1 MAVREKMAAFTTIAA
16 LMASISPPANAAAE
30 PQIFTP
36 ASPWAIDFAS
46 KSCVLTRTF
55 RKGDESISLRFE
67 LVAPETFGTLTV
79 IGKPFGEISYSSN
92 FQIRVGTNQP
102 ALLQNGWLLI
112 RTPAADGKPIPGVL
126 VRYVNL
132 SKQGP
137 HSDATGTPAEAA
149 KVAFQWDQQT
159 LEMQLGRMDPVLG
172 ALTKCTDNLMQ
183 SWGYDPAVQNS
194 LSQRPRINGNPRN
207 WIRYADTAKN
217 ISNQTQLQVRVD
229 IDEAGEP
236 TKCEPLDAAEVPD
249 LATITCKQLLKNAH
263 FHPAVDKDGNPVR
276 SYFVVSSVLPWPSR

>member
-1 MAVREKMAAFTTIAA
+1 MAVREKMAAIAA
-16 LMASISPPANAAAE
+16 MMATISLPANAATE
-30 PQIFTP
+30 PHIFTP

-55 RKGDESISLRFE
+55 SKGEESISLRFE
-67 LVAPETFGTLTV
+67 LVAPDTFGTLTV
-79 IGKPFGEISYSSN
+79 IGKPFGGISYSSN
-92 FQIRVGTNQP
+92 FRIRVGTNQP

-132 SKQGP
+132 SNQGS

-149 KVAFQWDQQT
+149 KVAFQWDEQT
-159 LEMQLGRMDPVLG
+159 LEVQLGRMDPVLG

-183 SWGYDPAVQNS
+183 SWGYDPAVQNA
-194 LSQRPRINGNPRN
+194 LSRRPAINGNPSYR
-207 WIRYADTAKN
+207 IYFPETTKN
-217 ISNQTQLQVRVD
+217 TSNQTKLKVRVD

-236 TKCEPLDAAEVPD
+236 ITCEPLDADEVLD
-249 LATITCKQLLKNAH
+249 LANSACAQLLKKAH
-263 FHPAVDKDGNPVR
+263 FHTALDKEGKPVR
-276 SYFVVSSVLPWPSR
+276 TYVVVPSVLPLPTR